1 MCVSTSDYLKKES
14 KIKLIKWR
22 SGGREGEREGGR
34 EGESHSVSKS
44 VGQELPIRET
54 MQGKK
59 KEKKGTLN

>member
-1 MCVSTSDYLKKES
+1 MKK
-14 KIKLIKWR
+14 W
-22 SGGREGEREGGR
+22 GREGEREGGR

-59 KEKKGTLN
+59 KREERNTKLILIGHGG